1 MVGTHGVILLTL
13 MVMLYIYCV
22 GVCYVGVLLYLLCV
36 FVVV

>member
-13 MVMLYIYCV
+13 IVMLYICGG
-22 GVCYVGVLLYLLCV
+22 GVCYVEILLYLLCV